1 MAEFKRRRG
10 KPLRFV
16 PVPLPDGHPSWI
28 ELDRLVPA
36 DHVVRR
42 IRFLVEQLDLSD
54 LLETYSGVGR
64 AILPPDLLLGFVL
77 FQTHRGHLCPAE
89 WLTDSR
95 ESIPARWLLRGLRPS
110 RAALYRFPDHL
121 PADLVDSLNRQVL
134 LPAQAEGF
142 TSAQHGALD
151 GTFTAAAGSR
161 HRLLTQAKLASRLD
175 LLALAIAADDHSAM
189 ADTAAALPPDK
200 TDKAVA
206 EPEPVPAAQTAARAE
221 PEPGLGG
228 QAAATAELA
237 QPYWMAATAAGR
249 RRQYKAYAKA
259 QSTLLARQAEHEKK
273 QVGKAKS
280 RRRSAEGL
288 VICPTEP
295 EAALGRDKCKVFRP
309 LYNSQV
315 VQDVDSRFV
324 LGYGV
329 YARPTDCG
337 LLPPMLERTQRLT
350 GRKLNKVLAD
360 GIYASLKDARYCKD
374 NGVELYAPVGAQAK
388 GQKRKRQGGAKGGK
402 GKGKKEEKF
411 AKEKFVWQE
420 EPRGYRCP
428 QGHLLQLGRMK
439 RKSREGEEV
448 QVEEYRCSKEHC
460 MSCPQAKRC
469 TDRPQTGRTVDR
481 MVGQELLDEV
491 VARMSSQQ
499 GKGWYKKRKQTVE
512 PRHADMSE
520 HRGLRRLHGHGLG
533 RAQSQLGVVVL
544 ASNGLELLQARQRRK
559 EAKAAC
565 AATAAQAG
573 EAGRAGGATAACP
586 RPGQRTAEPG
596 PTKAAP
602 PPGPAPPPPHP
613 CHSFD
618 TDWLGFN

>member
-42 IRFLVEQLDLSD
+42 IRSLVEQLDLSD

-64 AILPPDLLLGFVL
+64 AILPPDLLLAFVL
-77 FQTHRGHLCPAE
+77 FQTHRGHLSPAE
-89 WLTDSR
+89 WLTDST

-121 PADLVDSLNRQVL
+121 PPDLVDSLNCQIL

-161 HRLLTQAKLASRLD
+161 HRLLTSAKLASRLG
-175 LLALAIAADDHSAM
+175 LLAPAIAADDNFGR
-189 ADTAAALPPDK
+189 AAPPPDE
-200 TDKAVA
+200 TDEAVA
-206 EPEPVPAAQTAARAE
+206 EPEPAPAARAAATAE
-221 PEPGLGG
+221 PEPGPPG
-228 QAAATAELA
+228 QAAAAAEPA
-237 QPYWMAATAAGR
+237 RPYWMAKTAAGR
-249 RRQYKAYAKA
+249 RRQHEAYTKA
-259 QSTLLARQAEHEKK
+259 QSALLARQAEHEKK
-273 QVGKAKS
+273 QVGKARS

-288 VICPTEP
+288 VICPSEP

-315 VQDVDSRFV
+315 VQDTDSRFV

-337 LLPPMLERTQRLT
+337 LLPPMLLRVQRLT

-402 GKGKKEEKF
+402 GKGKKGEKL
-411 AKEKFVWQE
+411 AKDKFGWQE
-420 EPRGYRCP
+420 EPRGYVCP

-439 RKSREGEEV
+439 RKSREGQEV
-448 QVEEYRCSKEHC
+448 QVEEYRCDSKHC
-460 MSCPQAKRC
+460 LSCPQALQC

-491 VARMSSQQ
+491 AARMGSQE

-520 HRGLRRLHGHGLG
+520 HRGLRRLHGYGLG
-533 RAQSQLGVVVL
+533 RAQSQLGVIVL

-565 AATAAQAG
+565 AAKPTQAG
-573 EAGRAGGATAACP
+573 EAGGATFAAAADP
-586 RPGQRTAEPG
+586 RPGWRTAEPG
-596 PTKAAP
+596 PAETAR

-613 CHSFD
+613 RHSFD

>member
-16 PVPLPDGHPSWI
+16 PVPLPDGHPSRV
-28 ELDRLVPA
+28 ELGRLVPA

-42 IRFLVEQLDLSD
+42 IRSLVEQLDLSD

-64 AILPPDLLLGFVL
+64 AILPPDLLLAFAL
-77 FQTHRGHLCPAE
+77 FQTHRGHLSPAE
-89 WLTDSR
+89 WLTDST

-110 RAALYRFPDHL
+110 RAALYRFPGHL
-121 PADLVDSLNRQVL
+121 PPDLVDSLNCQVL

-161 HRLLTQAKLASRLD
+161 HRLLTQAKLASRLG
-175 LLALAIAADDHSAM
+175 LLAPAIADDNDPAK
-189 ADTAAALPPDK
+189 AGPPPQAAVEPSPGPP
-200 TDKAVA
+200 
-206 EPEPVPAAQTAARAE
+206 
-221 PEPGLGG
+221 G
-228 QAAATAELA
+228 QAAATAEPA
-237 QPYWMAATAAGR
+237 RPYWMAKTAAGR
-249 RRQYKAYAKA
+249 RRQHGAYTKA
-259 QSTLLARQAEHEKK
+259 QSALLARQAEHDNK
-273 QVGKAKS
+273 QVGKARS

-309 LYNSQV
+309 LYNAQV
-315 VQDVDSRFV
+315 VQDTDSRFV

-337 LLPPMLERTQRLT
+337 LLPPMLSRAQRLT

-374 NGVELYAPVGAQAK
+374 NGAQLYAPVGAQAK
-388 GQKRKRQGGAKGGK
+388 GQRRKRQGGAKGGK
-402 GKGKKEEKF
+402 GKKAEKF
-411 AKEKFVWQE
+411 GKEKFVWQQ
-420 EPRGYRCP
+420 EPRGYLCP
-428 QGHLLQLGRMK
+428 QGHLLQLGRIK
-439 RKSREGEEV
+439 HKAREGQEV
-448 QVEEYRCSKEHC
+448 EVEEYRCDKEHC
-460 MSCPQAKRC
+460 MSCPQAGSC
-469 TDRPQTGRTVDR
+469 TSRPQTGRTVDR

-491 VARMSSQQ
+491 AARMGSQG
-499 GKGWYKKRKQTVE
+499 GKGWYKRRKQTVE

>member
-161 HRLLTQAKLASRLD
+161 HRLLTLAKLASRLD
-175 LLALAIAADDHSAM
+175 LLAPAIAADDHSAK
-189 ADTAAALPPDK
+189 ADT
-200 TDKAVA
+200 
-206 EPEPVPAAQTAARAE
+206 EPEPVPAAQT
-221 PEPGLGG
+221 
-228 QAAATAELA
+228 AATAELA

-249 RRQYKAYAKA
+249 RRQHKAYAKA
-259 QSTLLARQAEHEKK
+259 QSTLLTRQAEHDKK

-295 EAALGRDKCKVFRP
+295 EAALGRDKCKVFGP

-337 LLPPMLERTQRLT
+337 LLPPMLLRTQRLT

-411 AKEKFVWQE
+411 AKEKFVWQQ

-428 QGHLLQLGRMK
+428 QGHLLQLG
-439 RKSREGEEV
+439 SRPIGG
-448 QVEEYRCSKEHC
+448 SA
-460 MSCPQAKRC
+460 S
-469 TDRPQTGRTVDR
+469 
-481 MVGQELLDEV
+481 
-491 VARMSSQQ
+491 
-499 GKGWYKKRKQTVE
+499 
-512 PRHADMSE
+512 
-520 HRGLRRLHGHGLG
+520 LG
-533 RAQSQLGVVVL
+533 RRIIPNVV
-544 ASNGLELLQARQRRK
+544 
-559 EAKAAC
+559 
-565 AATAAQAG
+565 
-573 EAGRAGGATAACP
+573 
-586 RPGQRTAEPG
+586 RPFS
-596 PTKAAP
+596 P
-602 PPGPAPPPPHP
+602 PPLVRNLSPG
-613 CHSFD
+613 
-618 TDWLGFN
+618 